1 MKYVQINAYSG
12 GWAKSIIFKKHEE
25 LISQGNKSWV
35 FWARGEHAQD
45 EHLRKIAYYPEV
57 CFDALQT
64 RLDGKVAFHSRHITN
79 RLLRM
84 LDEIDPDVVHLHV
97 LLGYYINIEMLFTWL
112 SNHRCQVLWT
122 LHDCWAFTGHCIHF
136 EYVQCEQWKSHCGKF
151 SQCPQPDAYPETIRK
166 GMESWSFEK
175 KKSIFT
181 MLPPERMRLIVPSRW
196 LEGLVQQSFLSK
208 YDITVQHNQIDK
220 SIFRQIDSCFKK
232 NNGLENKTLIL
243 SVASKWTERKGLNDV
258 IHLSQ
263 VLDLNNYAIVAVGL
277 NKQQIK
283 QAPTS
288 IIALPRTDTVD
299 ELVDIYNAADV
310 FFNPTREDNY
320 PTVNLEAE
328 ACGTPVI
335 TYDTGGCAETICLE
349 QSKVVESFQQAVLA
363 IKNIFDNCV
372 E

>member
-1 MKYVQINAYSG
+1 
-12 GWAKSIIFKKHEE
+12 
-25 LISQGNKSWV
+25 
-35 FWARGEHAQD
+35 
-45 EHLRKIAYYPEV
+45 
-57 CFDALQT
+57 
-64 RLDGKVAFHSRHITN
+64 
-79 RLLRM
+79 
-84 LDEIDPDVVHLHV
+84 
-97 LLGYYINIEMLFTWL
+97 
-112 SNHRCQVLWT
+112 
-122 LHDCWAFTGHCIHF
+122 
-136 EYVQCEQWKSHCGKF
+136 
-151 SQCPQPDAYPETIRK
+151 
-166 GMESWSFEK
+166 
-175 KKSIFT
+175 

-196 LEGLVQQSFLSK
+196 LEGLVQQSLLSK